1 MARVCKGEMGGS
13 SRALKGLYVLQIDKD
28 ELQTALTFLRDQLG
42 EDELRILLERMDAFS
57 EDAKMDVKQLMT
69 LAEGQGSPER
79 AQKAAEQ
86 PLISTA

>member
-1 MARVCKGEMGGS
+1 MAAS
-13 SRALKGLYVLQIDKD
+13 SSLRKHGCLQISKD

-42 EDELRILLERMDAFS
+42 EDELRVLLERMDAFS

-69 LAEGQGSPER
+69 LAEGHGSPER
-79 AQKAAEQ
+79 VQKAAEQ